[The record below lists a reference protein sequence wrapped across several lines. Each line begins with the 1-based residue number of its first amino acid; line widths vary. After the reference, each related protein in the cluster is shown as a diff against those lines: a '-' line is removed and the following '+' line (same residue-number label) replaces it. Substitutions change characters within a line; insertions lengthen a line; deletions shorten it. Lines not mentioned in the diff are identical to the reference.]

1 MVDEFQDIDELQYE
15 LMRVLCAYHGNLFV
29 VGDPDQTIYT
39 WRGADVKYL
48 LDFDRAFPDAK
59 TVMMTENYRS
69 TPQILA
75 AANALISKN
84 TERIPK
90 DLTAILPDGE
100 PVLCFHG
107 ETQEAEAE
115 WIAERISGLR
125 ERGVAFRD
133 IAVLYRAHYVTRSV
147 ENAFL
152 KKEIPYAVYSGV
164 PFSDGWR
171 LRTHCPISA

>member
-90 DLTAILPDGE
+90 DLTAILPGRRAGSLSSRRDAGS
-100 PVLCFHG
+100 
-107 ETQEAEAE
+107 
-115 WIAERISGLR
+115 RSGMDR
-125 ERGVAFRD
+125 RKDFRSPRAGNHFRD

>member
-1 MVDEFQDIDELQYE
+1 M
-15 LMRVLCAYHGNLFV
+15 
-29 VGDPDQTIYT
+29 
-39 WRGADVKYL
+39 KYL

-125 ERGVAFRD
+125 ERGIAFRD
-133 IAVLYRAHYVTRSV
+133 IDVYKRQVYNFIS
-147 ENAFL
+147 FL
-152 KKEIPYAVYSGV
+152 RNGVWNQDTIFMGIFFVVIFTVCIVIRREIS
-164 PFSDGWR
+164 R
-171 LRTHCPISA
+171 